1 MLVRPPDEVSVSRV
15 VSHPPIT
22 LRQALV
28 DYAQC
33 YQAVLPLREH
43 FVIGN
48 FSVVTSDLG
57 SVIREVNQRFGTT
70 FREFEHTEDN
80 VALAFEKIDERYRAM
95 GSMEQKA
102 FGRMVARPSKER
114 QIAKETVREQLE
126 LPALQRLRAQAQL
139 AYDRLVN

>member
-1 MLVRPPDEVSVSRV
+1 
-15 VSHPPIT
+15 
-22 LRQALV
+22 
-28 DYAQC
+28 
-33 YQAVLPLREH
+33 
-43 FVIGN
+43 VIGN